1 MGTYPSKFGTINP
14 ISRTWKYIIDIFWY
28 IKIHTVLYLLETMVM
43 PKQPLPEYQGKRIE
57 EIRLFIKNYR
67 INDGLTQS
75 EFSKIADV
83 HVNSLQR
90 FEKGS
95 LKNIKLL
102 TLFTLIDATSMSLSE
117 FFQTME

>member
-1 MGTYPSKFGTINP
+1 MQ
-14 ISRTWKYIIDIFWY
+14 
-28 IKIHTVLYLLETMVM
+28 
-43 PKQPLPEYQGKRIE
+43 KQSIPEYQEKRIE

-67 INDGLTQS
+67 INDGLTQA
-75 EFSKIADV
+75 EFCEIADL

-102 TLFTLIDATSMSLSE
+102 TLLSLIDATEMSLSE

>member
-1 MGTYPSKFGTINP
+1 MQKKSI
-14 ISRTWKYIIDIFWY
+14 
-28 IKIHTVLYLLETMVM
+28 
-43 PKQPLPEYQGKRIE
+43 PEYQEKRIE

-67 INDGLTQS
+67 INDGLSQADFS
-75 EFSKIADV
+75 EMADL

-102 TLFTLIDATSMSLSE
+102 TLLSLIDATEMSLSE

>member
-1 MGTYPSKFGTINP
+1 M
-14 ISRTWKYIIDIFWY
+14 
-28 IKIHTVLYLLETMVM
+28 YLWETLVM
-43 PKQPLPEYQGKRIE
+43 HKQPIPEYQEKRIE

-67 INDGLTQS
+67 INDGLSQADFS
-75 EFSKIADV
+75 EMADL

-102 TLFTLIDATSMSLSE
+102 TLLSLIDATEMSLSE
-117 FFQTME
+117 FFQSME

>member
-1 MGTYPSKFGTINP
+1 MF
-14 ISRTWKYIIDIFWY
+14 
-28 IKIHTVLYLLETMVM
+28 MQ
-43 PKQPLPEYQGKRIE
+43 KQPLPEYQEKRIE

-90 FEKGS
+90 FERGS

-102 TLFTLIDATSMSLSE
+102 TLLTLIDATSTSLSE

>member
-1 MGTYPSKFGTINP
+1 M
-14 ISRTWKYIIDIFWY
+14 
-28 IKIHTVLYLLETMVM
+28 YLWETLVM
-43 PKQPLPEYQGKRIE
+43 QKQSIPEYQEKRIE

-67 INDGLTQS
+67 INDGLSQA
-75 EFSKIADV
+75 EFCEIADL

-102 TLFTLIDATSMSLSE
+102 TLLSLIDATEMSLSE
-117 FFQTME
+117 FFQSME

>member
-1 MGTYPSKFGTINP
+1 MQKKSI
-14 ISRTWKYIIDIFWY
+14 
-28 IKIHTVLYLLETMVM
+28 
-43 PKQPLPEYQGKRIE
+43 PEYQEKRIE

-67 INDGLTQS
+67 INDGLSQADFS
-75 EFSKIADV
+75 EMADL

-95 LKNIKLL
+95 LANIKLL
-102 TLFTLIDATSMSLSE
+102 TLLSLIDATEMSLSE

>member
-1 MGTYPSKFGTINP
+1 MQKKSI
-14 ISRTWKYIIDIFWY
+14 
-28 IKIHTVLYLLETMVM
+28 
-43 PKQPLPEYQGKRIE
+43 PEYQEKRIE

-75 EFSKIADV
+75 EFSKISDV

-102 TLFTLIDATSMSLSE
+102 TLLSLIDATEMSLSE

>member
-1 MGTYPSKFGTINP
+1 M
-14 ISRTWKYIIDIFWY
+14 
-28 IKIHTVLYLLETMVM
+28 YLLETLVM
-43 PKQPLPEYQGKRIE
+43 PKQPIPEYQEKRIE

-75 EFSKIADV
+75 EYSEIADV

-90 FEKGS
+90 FEKGN

>member
-1 MGTYPSKFGTINP
+1 M
-14 ISRTWKYIIDIFWY
+14 
-28 IKIHTVLYLLETMVM
+28 H
-43 PKQPLPEYQGKRIE
+43 KQPIPEYQEKRIE

-67 INDGLTQS
+67 INDGLSQS
-75 EFSKIADV
+75 EYSEIADV

-90 FEKGS
+90 FEKGN

-102 TLFTLIDATSMSLSE
+102 TLLSLIDATEMSLSE

>member
-1 MGTYPSKFGTINP
+1 M
-14 ISRTWKYIIDIFWY
+14 
-28 IKIHTVLYLLETMVM
+28 H
-43 PKQPLPEYQGKRIE
+43 KQAIPEYQEKRIK
-57 EIRLFIKNYR
+57 EIRLLIKNYR
-67 INDGLTQS
+67 INDGLSQAK
-75 EFSKIADV
+75 FCKIADL

-102 TLFTLIDATSMSLSE
+102 TLLSLIDATEMSLSE

>member
-1 MGTYPSKFGTINP
+1 MFMHKKSI
-14 ISRTWKYIIDIFWY
+14 
-28 IKIHTVLYLLETMVM
+28 
-43 PKQPLPEYQGKRIE
+43 PEYQEKRIE

-67 INDGLTQS
+67 INDGLSQADFC
-75 EFSKIADV
+75 EIADL

-102 TLFTLIDATSMSLSE
+102 TLLSLIDATEMSLSE

>member
-1 MGTYPSKFGTINP
+1 M
-14 ISRTWKYIIDIFWY
+14 
-28 IKIHTVLYLLETMVM
+28 YLWETLVM
-43 PKQPLPEYQGKRIE
+43 HKQPIPEYQEKRIE

-67 INDGLTQS
+67 INDGLSQAKFC
-75 EFSKIADV
+75 EIADL

-102 TLFTLIDATSMSLSE
+102 TLLSLIDATEMSLSE
-117 FFQTME
+117 FFQSME

>member
-1 MGTYPSKFGTINP
+1 M
-14 ISRTWKYIIDIFWY
+14 
-28 IKIHTVLYLLETMVM
+28 YLWETLVM
-43 PKQPLPEYQGKRIE
+43 HKQPIPEYQEKRIE

-67 INDGLTQS
+67 INDGLSQAKFC
-75 EFSKIADV
+75 EMADL

-102 TLFTLIDATSMSLSE
+102 TLLSLIDATEMSLSE
-117 FFQTME
+117 FFQSME

>member
-1 MGTYPSKFGTINP
+1 MNKPAI
-14 ISRTWKYIIDIFWY
+14 
-28 IKIHTVLYLLETMVM
+28 
-43 PKQPLPEYQGKRIE
+43 PEYQEKRIE

-75 EFSKIADV
+75 EFSEIADV

-90 FEKGS
+90 FEKGN

-102 TLFTLIDATSMSLSE
+102 TLFNLIDATSMSLSE

>member
-1 MGTYPSKFGTINP
+1 M
-14 ISRTWKYIIDIFWY
+14 
-28 IKIHTVLYLLETMVM
+28 YLWETLVM
-43 PKQPLPEYQGKRIE
+43 HKQPIPEYQEKRIE

-67 INDGLTQS
+67 INDGLSQAKFC
-75 EFSKIADV
+75 EIADL

-102 TLFTLIDATSMSLSE
+102 TLLSLIDATEMFLSE

>member
-1 MGTYPSKFGTINP
+1 MQ
-14 ISRTWKYIIDIFWY
+14 
-28 IKIHTVLYLLETMVM
+28 
-43 PKQPLPEYQGKRIE
+43 KQSIPEYQEKRIE

-67 INDGLTQS
+67 INDGLSQA
-75 EFSKIADV
+75 EFCEIADL

-102 TLFTLIDATSMSLSE
+102 TLLSLIDATEMSLLE
-117 FFQTME
+117 FFQSME

>member
-1 MGTYPSKFGTINP
+1 MQKTP
-14 ISRTWKYIIDIFWY
+14 I
-28 IKIHTVLYLLETMVM
+28 
-43 PKQPLPEYQGKRIE
+43 PEYQEKLIE
-57 EIRLFIKNYR
+57 EIRLLIKNYR
-67 INDGLTQS
+67 INDGLSQADFS
-75 EFSKIADV
+75 EMAEV

-102 TLFTLIDATSMSLSE
+102 TLLSLIDATEMSLLE

>member
-1 MGTYPSKFGTINP
+1 M
-14 ISRTWKYIIDIFWY
+14 
-28 IKIHTVLYLLETMVM
+28 H
-43 PKQPLPEYQGKRIE
+43 KQPIPEYQEKRIE

-67 INDGLTQS
+67 INDGLTQADFS
-75 EFSKIADV
+75 EMADL
-83 HVNSLQR
+83 HVNSLRR

-102 TLFTLIDATSMSLSE
+102 TLLSLIDATEMSLSE

>member
-1 MGTYPSKFGTINP
+1 M
-14 ISRTWKYIIDIFWY
+14 
-28 IKIHTVLYLLETMVM
+28 H
-43 PKQPLPEYQGKRIE
+43 KQPIPEYQLRRIE
-57 EIRLFIKNYR
+57 EIQLFLKNYR

-75 EFSKIADV
+75 EFSKIADL
-83 HVNSLQR
+83 HVNSVQR

-102 TLFTLIDATSMSLSE
+102 TLLSLIDATEMSLSE

>member
-1 MGTYPSKFGTINP
+1 M
-14 ISRTWKYIIDIFWY
+14 
-28 IKIHTVLYLLETMVM
+28 YLLETLVM
-43 PKQPLPEYQGKRIE
+43 PKQPIPEYQEKRIE

-75 EFSKIADV
+75 EYSEIADV

-90 FEKGS
+90 FEKGN

-102 TLFTLIDATSMSLSE
+102 TLFNLIDATSMSLSE

>member
-1 MGTYPSKFGTINP
+1 MQ
-14 ISRTWKYIIDIFWY
+14 
-28 IKIHTVLYLLETMVM
+28 
-43 PKQPLPEYQGKRIE
+43 KQSIPEYQEKRIE
-57 EIRLFIKNYR
+57 EIRIFIKNYR
-67 INDGLTQS
+67 INDGLSQADFS
-75 EFSKIADV
+75 ELADL

-102 TLFTLIDATSMSLSE
+102 TLLSLIDATEMSLSE

>member
-1 MGTYPSKFGTINP
+1 MQKESI
-14 ISRTWKYIIDIFWY
+14 
-28 IKIHTVLYLLETMVM
+28 
-43 PKQPLPEYQGKRIE
+43 PEYQEKRIE

-67 INDGLTQS
+67 INDGLSQADFS
-75 EFSKIADV
+75 EMADL

-102 TLFTLIDATSMSLSE
+102 TLLSLIDATEMSLSE